1 MFKKVNDPEK
11 RKFTMSETI
20 LLVVMSL
27 LIGISIG
34 ALLLSK
40 TNIITKTSTIK
51 NKNLQELIQ
60 NYDYIINN
68 YYEKVDERKLVDGAI
83 SGMMESLE
91 DEYSVYM
98 DPTQSENFSIT
109 LDGSYK
115 GIGVQIVQDEETGNI
130 IVASVFKNSPAHE
143 SGLLPGDQIT
153 KIDGVKSSEYTV
165 EEFSSLI
172 RESDK
177 DKFILEVL
185 RDNEKKLISGA
196 INGMMQELDDPY
208 SVYFNQNESENFSIT
223 LDGSYKGVG
232 IQILKNEEDGS
243 ILITAV
249 FKNSPASKAG
259 LKVGDTILEFD
270 GVSVEKYSADEFSKI
285 VKSDDKEKFKL
296 KILRDQEEKTIT
308 LEKSLVT
315 LDSVT
320 SEIYEI
326 NNKKIGYIYIGIF
339 ANNSYYQFKDILDEL
354 EKEKIDSLII
364 DVRGNSGGHLT
375 SVDSILDIFLTSKQK
390 MYGFEQ
396 NGKRTYT
403 YGTGATSKKYEI
415 VLLGDENSASASEV
429 LIAGLKENLG
439 SKFFGKKTFGKGTV
453 QEMISLTDGAQYK
466 ITIKKWLTPNGNWIN
481 DTDGIIPDKEI
492 ELSEKYYETLKED
505 DDTQLNY
512 AIEYLSNK

>member
-1 MFKKVNDPEK
+1 MFKKVSDPEK

-185 RDNEKKLISGA
+185 RDNEKKEIKL
-196 INGMMQELDDPY
+196 NK
-208 SVYFNQNESENFSIT
+208 SV
-223 LDGSYKGVG
+223 
-232 IQILKNEEDGS
+232 
-243 ILITAV
+243 
-249 FKNSPASKAG
+249 
-259 LKVGDTILEFD
+259 
-270 GVSVEKYSADEFSKI
+270 
-285 VKSDDKEKFKL
+285 
-296 KILRDQEEKTIT
+296 
-308 LEKSLVT
+308 VT
-315 LDSVT
+315 LSSVI
-320 SEIYEI
+320 SEIYEK

-375 SVDSILDIFLTSKQK
+375 SVDSILDVFLTSKQK

-403 YGTGATSKKYEI
+403 YGTGDTNKKYEI

-453 QEMISLTDGAQYK
+453 QELISLTDGAQYK
-466 ITIKKWLTPNGNWIN
+466 ITIKKWLTPKGNWIN
-481 DTDGIIPDKEI
+481 DTKGIVPDKEI

>member
-1 MFKKVNDPEK
+1 MFKKVSDPEK

-185 RDNEKKLISGA
+185 RDNEKKEIKL
-196 INGMMQELDDPY
+196 NK
-208 SVYFNQNESENFSIT
+208 SV
-223 LDGSYKGVG
+223 
-232 IQILKNEEDGS
+232 
-243 ILITAV
+243 
-249 FKNSPASKAG
+249 
-259 LKVGDTILEFD
+259 
-270 GVSVEKYSADEFSKI
+270 
-285 VKSDDKEKFKL
+285 
-296 KILRDQEEKTIT
+296 
-308 LEKSLVT
+308 VT
-315 LDSVT
+315 LSSVI
-320 SEIYEI
+320 SEIYEK

-375 SVDSILDIFLTSKQK
+375 SVDSILDVFLTSKQK

-403 YGTGATSKKYEI
+403 YGTGDTNKKYEI

-466 ITIKKWLTPNGNWIN
+466 ITIKKWLTPKGNWIN
-481 DTDGIIPDKEI
+481 DTKGIVPDKEI

-505 DDTQLNY
+505 DDSQLNY

>member
-1 MFKKVNDPEK
+1 MFKKVSDPEK

-185 RDNEKKLISGA
+185 RDNEKKEIKL
-196 INGMMQELDDPY
+196 NK
-208 SVYFNQNESENFSIT
+208 SV
-223 LDGSYKGVG
+223 
-232 IQILKNEEDGS
+232 
-243 ILITAV
+243 
-249 FKNSPASKAG
+249 
-259 LKVGDTILEFD
+259 
-270 GVSVEKYSADEFSKI
+270 
-285 VKSDDKEKFKL
+285 
-296 KILRDQEEKTIT
+296 
-308 LEKSLVT
+308 VT
-315 LDSVT
+315 LSSVI
-320 SEIYEI
+320 SEIYEK

-403 YGTGATSKKYEI
+403 YGTGATNKKYEI

-466 ITIKKWLTPNGNWIN
+466 ITIKKWLTPKGNWIN
-481 DTDGIIPDKEI
+481 DTKGIVPDKEI

-505 DDTQLNY
+505 DDSQLNY

>member
-1 MFKKVNDPEK
+1 MFKKMSEPEK

-27 LIGISIG
+27 LIGVSIG

-83 SGMMESLE
+83 SGMMESLD

-153 KIDGVKSSEYTV
+153 KIDGVDSSEYTV

-172 RESDK
+172 RESEK
-177 DKFILEVL
+177 DKFILEIL
-185 RDNEKKLISGA
+185 RGNEKKEIKL
-196 INGMMQELDDPY
+196 NK
-208 SVYFNQNESENFSIT
+208 SV
-223 LDGSYKGVG
+223 
-232 IQILKNEEDGS
+232 
-243 ILITAV
+243 
-249 FKNSPASKAG
+249 
-259 LKVGDTILEFD
+259 
-270 GVSVEKYSADEFSKI
+270 
-285 VKSDDKEKFKL
+285 
-296 KILRDQEEKTIT
+296 
-308 LEKSLVT
+308 VT
-315 LDSVT
+315 LSSVI
-320 SEIYEI
+320 SEVYEK

-339 ANNSYYQFKDILDEL
+339 ANNSYYQFKDVLDDL

-403 YGTGATSKKYEI
+403 YGTGDTNKKYEI

-439 SKFFGKKTFGKGTV
+439 AKFFGKKTFGKGTV

-466 ITIKKWLTPNGNWIN
+466 ITIKKWLTPKGNWIN
-481 DTDGIIPDKEI
+481 DTEGIIPDKEI
-492 ELSEKYYETLKED
+492 ELSEEYYETLNEE

-512 AIEYLSNK
+512 AIDYLSDK